1 MATLNTIDKL
11 KLEGIFAMSSG
22 YVLDF
27 TNRGFQ
33 DFVHTS
39 VKKNIYDEKY
49 SFNGD
54 SKANRFRAFWE
65 IESDQTVGKLIIDL
79 LEYWQTQKLL
89 NNQKIEE
96 AENKLYEECKKIGN
110 RLLGIPQR
118 QINQQTITEDVFLN
132 QEFEETRLNKLGLDI
147 LITEILNQRIDEIR
161 KCLNAKASLAV
172 IFLCGSTLE
181 GILLGIAKKIPKE
194 FNSSTCSPKKDGK
207 VLSFQYWTLANFI
220 DVAHSIKLLGEDVKK
235 FSHVLR
241 DFRNYIH
248 PYQQVASKF
257 EPNEHT
263 AKICWQV
270 LQATISQLS
279 DFFNSKER

>member
-54 SKANRFRAFWE
+54 SKANRFRAFWG
-65 IESDQTVGKLIIDL
+65 IESDPIVGKLIIDL
-79 LEYWQTQKLL
+79 LEYWRTKKLL
-89 NNQKIEE
+89 NGQIMDS
-96 AENKLYEECKKIGN
+96 ENELYKECKKIGN
-110 RLLGIPQR
+110 KLLDIQ
-118 QINQQTITEDVFLN
+118 QIETNQQIMTEEAFLN
-132 QEFEETRLNKLGLDI
+132 QEFNRIDLNKLGIDGV
-147 LITEILNQRIDEIR
+147 ITLVLNQRIDEIK
-161 KCLNAKASLAV
+161 KCLNAKAPLSV
-172 IFLCGSTLE
+172 IFLCGSVLE
-181 GILLGIAKKIPKE
+181 GILLGIATKMPKE
-194 FNSSTCSPKKDGK
+194 FNSSISSPKKDGK
-207 VLSFQYWTLANFI
+207 VLQFQDWTLANFI
-220 DVAHSIKLLGEDVKK
+220 DVAYSIKLLGEDVKK

-248 PYQQVASKF
+248 PYQQQVSEFK
-257 EPNEHT
+257 PDEHT

-270 LQATISQLS
+270 LQAAISQLL